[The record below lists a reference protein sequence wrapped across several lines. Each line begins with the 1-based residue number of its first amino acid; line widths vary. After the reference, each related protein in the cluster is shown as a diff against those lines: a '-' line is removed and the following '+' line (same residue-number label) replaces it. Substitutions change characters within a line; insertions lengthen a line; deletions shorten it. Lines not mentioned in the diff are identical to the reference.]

1 MQQQPGREQVSPM
14 VTQLALGP
22 GAGQGTAED
31 QLRALLAEIG
41 RDIPSHY
48 TYRAYEALALR
59 TIEDA
64 VLPIGLALYVGMGLY
79 DRVIGR
85 GQPAGPWHPPHYQLY
100 SERYH
105 APGYRTADD
114 ED

>member
-1 MQQQPGREQVSPM
+1 
-14 VTQLALGP
+14 
-22 GAGQGTAED
+22 
-31 QLRALLAEIG
+31 
-41 RDIPSHY
+41 
-48 TYRAYEALALR
+48 
-59 TIEDA
+59 
-64 VLPIGLALYVGMGLY
+64 MGLY

>member
-41 RDIPSHY
+41 RDIP
-48 TYRAYEALALR
+48 
-59 TIEDA
+59 
-64 VLPIGLALYVGMGLY
+64 
-79 DRVIGR
+79 
-85 GQPAGPWHPPHYQLY
+85 
-100 SERYH
+100 
-105 APGYRTADD
+105 PGYRTADD